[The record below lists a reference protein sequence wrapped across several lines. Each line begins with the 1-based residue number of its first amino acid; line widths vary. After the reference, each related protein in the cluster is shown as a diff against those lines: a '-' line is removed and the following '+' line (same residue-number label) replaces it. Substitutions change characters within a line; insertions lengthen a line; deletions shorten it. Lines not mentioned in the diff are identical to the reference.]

1 MYTGDVY
8 GRFLYRVGA
17 DLEERYLQND
27 VLVHEAQQLGLE
39 LGLGFR
45 AHAEFRANSSQK
57 TGKPA
62 GIAL

>member
-27 VLVHEAQQLGLE
+27 VLVHEAQQL
-39 LGLGFR
+39 
-45 AHAEFRANSSQK
+45 SSQRCAEV
-57 TGKPA
+57 GNE
-62 GIAL
+62 LVSR